1 MGRRE
6 RDALAQ
12 VPLFQGLPP
21 RHLRRIADLAKEER
35 LMEGATIVK
44 SGEPGDSFY
53 VILEGEAK
61 VVNESVRTINR
72 VLPGDYFGE
81 ISLIDGGPRTATVIA
96 ETPMT
101 VLTLERS
108 GFRRVIESEPEVAV
122 KILASIATMLR
133 RLQRST
139 TG

>member
-1 MGRRE
+1 
-6 RDALAQ
+6 
-12 VPLFQGLPP
+12 
-21 RHLRRIADLAKEER
+21 
-35 LMEGATIVK
+35 
-44 SGEPGDSFY
+44 
-53 VILEGEAK
+53 
-61 VVNESVRTINR
+61 
-72 VLPGDYFGE
+72 
-81 ISLIDGGPRTATVIA
+81 VIA

>member
-1 MGRRE
+1 MTQH
-6 RDALAQ
+6 D
-12 VPLFQGLPP
+12 VPSK
-21 RHLRRIADLAKEER
+21 LAKVPIFSECTKRELNIIARASKEVPHKAGTVIAREGER
-35 LMEGATIVK
+35 GIGL
-44 SGEPGDSFY
+44 FL
-53 VILEGEAK
+53 ILEGDCRVSIGGKTKAK
-61 VVNESVRTINR
+61 
-72 VLPGDYFGE
+72 LGPGDFFGE
-81 ISLIDGGPRTATVIA
+81 VALLDGGPRTATVIA

>member
-12 VPLFQGLPP
+12 VPLFQGLSP
-21 RHLRRIADLAKEER
+21 RHLRRIADLAQEER
-35 LMEGATIVK
+35 LMEGATVVK
-44 SGEPGDSFY
+44 TGQPGDSFY

-61 VVNESVRTINR
+61 VVNGAGRTINR
-72 VLPGDYFGE
+72 LLPSDYFGE

-96 ETPMT
+96 DSPMT
-101 VLTLERS
+101 VLTLERPA
-108 GFRRVIESEPEVAV
+108 FRRMVESEPEVAV
-122 KILASIATMLR
+122 KILAYIASMLR
-133 RLQRST
+133 RLQRSA